1 MTSPDTATQP
11 MPDTRTDLTEVKKP
25 FMWRRNLAAKIAALP
40 MMAVA
45 LIGFVGCTG
54 WSIFYSFTASR
65 SLPTEKFVGLAQYK
79 RLWDTPRWLVSVEN
93 LAIYGIFSI
102 LLALVIG
109 FVLAALLDRKIRFE
123 NTLRTIF
130 LYPYALSM
138 IVTGLVWQWILNPQF
153 GIEYQMRSWG
163 FEGFVFDPL
172 NNPDLVLYGLLI
184 AGLWQGSGLVM
195 VIMLAGLRG
204 VDDTIWRA
212 TRIEG
217 ISAWKTY
224 VFIILP
230 MMRPALI
237 TALVLISTGTIKVY
251 DLVIAQTGGGPGVAS
266 EMPAKYV
273 YDYMFNNGNLG
284 QALAASSMMLL
295 TVLVVLVPWAYL
307 EYGGR
312 RNA

>member
-1 MTSPDTATQP
+1 MTSPDTAAQP

-217 ISAWKTY
+217 ISTWKTY

-230 MMRPALI
+230 MMRPALV